1 MDTINRLLTFAVLAL
16 IAIVLALFLLN
27 VDSARAVGLAV
38 ERFTVEALDLALLC
52 LRGSLVAGAI
62 VGAWILAMRTWR
74 RRNEHLRQR
83 DGSYALQRVR
93 VGQATVLVD
102 PNKFIGNA
110 VAIGPQG
117 LVEFMPAGV
126 DAHLRHAIERAR
138 VSGMQAL
145 APGDEAIASKY
156 GSMFSPRGIFNAA
169 TGKHLAGGWDRPDRT
184 LPTPP
189 DIDEPAAP
197 ARLLTLDDAVRSAAP
212 DRLLA
217 GQNDAGELAIFN
229 PQLHGHGAIV
239 GSTGTGKTTSA
250 AFTVAA
256 AALASGYGLV
266 ILDPEGGA
274 DWAAFGQH
282 ADLHEADRETFP
294 GQVDAIVEEYM
305 RRGEQPAGRPL
316 LIVIEEYGDLI
327 RQLRTAKRADADHV
341 DSALD
346 LLLRR
351 GRKRG
356 MHLLLVDQYPEHWSQ
371 QVIAGTKFRAVFRL
385 GPNQGAKMEEYHA
398 AKLPDRGA
406 FLHNGAQYESWHA
419 QPALRR
425 LLATVPAAPA
435 PSIIDG
441 TCTVR
446 SERSVAGE
454 WGATSGAN
462 APNERP
468 NAPTPNADLGPTDLQ
483 ELVWQWRARHPDGS
497 QAEMR
502 RQLGERGVDISKG
515 YAHELWHRW
524 PGPTAPPPGV
534 IDLSTA
540 AGREWLA
547 ANAGAAWLPGGD
559 KLGTDISH

>member
-1 MDTINRLLTFAVLAL
+1 MDFLNRLLMFAVLAL
-16 IAIVLALFLLN
+16 LIIFGVLFLLN
-27 VDSARAVGLAV
+27 VDSARAVGIAV
-38 ERFTVEALDLALLC
+38 EAFTVEVLGLALLC
-52 LRGSLVAGAI
+52 LRGSLVAGVI
-62 VGAWILAMRTWR
+62 IGAWLLTMRTWR

-93 VGQATVLVD
+93 VGQATVIVD

-126 DAHLRHAIERAR
+126 DAHLRHAIERSK

-145 APGDEAIASKY
+145 APGDEAISSKY
-156 GSMFSPRGIFNAA
+156 GSMFSPRGLFNAA
-169 TGKHLAGGWDRPDRT
+169 TGKHLAGGWDRGDRQ
-184 LPTPP
+184 LPPP
-189 DIDEPAAP
+189 IDDDEPAAP
-197 ARLLTLDDAVRSAAP
+197 VHLLTLDDAVRSAAP
-212 DRLLA
+212 DRLPA
-217 GQNDAGELAIFN
+217 GQNEAGELAIFN
-229 PQLHGHGAIV
+229 PKLHGHGAIV

-250 AFTVAA
+250 AFTVAT
-256 AALASGYGLV
+256 AALAAGYGLV

-274 DWAAFGQH
+274 DWNAFGPL

-305 RRGEQPAGRPL
+305 RRGEQPGRPL

-341 DSALD
+341 DNALD

-356 MHLLLVDQYPEHWSQ
+356 VHLLLVDQYPEHWSQ

-385 GPNQGAKMEEYHA
+385 GPNQGAKLEEYHA

-425 LLATVPAAPA
+425 LLATVPATPA

-441 TCTVR
+441 TYTVRPVR
-446 SERSVAGE
+446 SEAGE
-454 WGATSGAN
+454 GGPTSGAN
-462 APNERP
+462 TPNERP
-468 NAPTPNADLGPTDLQ
+468 NAPAPNADPGPTDLQ
-483 ELVWQWRARHPDGS
+483 EIVWAWRDRNPAGS

-502 RQLGERGVDISKG
+502 RQLGDRGVDISKG

-524 PGPTAPPPGV
+524 PGAQPPAA
-534 IDLSTA
+534 IDLNTE
-540 AGREWLA
+540 AGRAWLA
-547 ANAGAAWLPGGD
+547 ANAGNARLPGGER
-559 KLGTDISH
+559 LGTDISNPH

>member
-1 MDTINRLLTFAVLAL
+1 MDFLNRLLAFAVLSL
-16 IAIVLALFLLN
+16 ILVIGVLFLLN

-52 LRGSLVAGAI
+52 LRGSLVVGLA

-93 VGQATVLVD
+93 VGQATVIVD

-169 TGKHLAGGWDRPDRT
+169 TGKHLAGGWDRPDRQ
-184 LPTPP
+184 LPELSTPSIP
-189 DIDEPAAP
+189 STPAQI
-197 ARLLTLDDAVRSAAP
+197 LTLDDAVRTAAP
-212 DRLLA
+212 DRLLV
-217 GQNDAGELAIFN
+217 GQNEAGNLAVFN
-229 PQLHGHGAIV
+229 PKLHGHGAIV

-250 AFTVAA
+250 AFTVAT
-256 AALASGYGLV
+256 AALAAGYGLV

-274 DWAAFGQH
+274 DWAAFGAH

-305 RRGEQPAGRPL
+305 RRAEQPGPPL
-316 LIVIEEYGDLI
+316 LVVIEEYGDLI
-327 RQLRTAKRADADHV
+327 RQLRTAKRADAEHV
-341 DSALD
+341 DNALD

-351 GRKRG
+351 GRKRS

-371 QVIAGTKFRAVFRL
+371 QVIAGAKFRAVFRL

-398 AKLPDRGA
+398 GKLPDRGA
-406 FLHNGAQYESWHA
+406 FLHNGEQYDAWHV

-425 LLATVPAAPA
+425 LLATVPATPA
-435 PSIIDG
+435 PHIIDG
-441 TCTVR
+441 SYTVR
-446 SERSVAGE
+446 SEERVGS
-454 WGATSGAN
+454 TSGAN
-462 APNERP
+462 TERTP
-468 NAPTPNADLGPTDLQ
+468 ERTPAPNADPGPTDLQ
-483 ELVWQWRARHPDGS
+483 EIVWQWRERNPAGS

-502 RQLGERGVDISKG
+502 RQLGDRGIDISRG

-524 PGPTAPPPGV
+524 PGPTTPPI
-534 IDLSTA
+534 IDLSTE
-540 AGREWLA
+540 AGRAAFEAYAAQARLA
-547 ANAGAAWLPGGD
+547 NGD
-559 KLGTDISH
+559 RLGTDITHPL

>member
-1 MDTINRLLTFAVLAL
+1 MDTINRLLAF
-16 IAIVLALFLLN
+16 IVLVLLVVFGVLFLLN
-27 VDSARAVGLAV
+27 VDSARSVGIAV
-38 ERFTVEALDLALLC
+38 ERFTVEALNLTLLC

-74 RRNEHLRQR
+74 RRNEHMRQR

-93 VGQATVLVD
+93 VGQATVIVD

-126 DAHLRHAIERAR
+126 DAHLRHAIERAK

-145 APGDEAIASKY
+145 APGDEAISSKY
-156 GSMFSPRGIFNAA
+156 GSMFSQRGIFNAA
-169 TGKHLAGGWDRPDRT
+169 TGKHLAGGWDRPDRQLPEPST
-184 LPTPP
+184 LS
-189 DIDEPAAP
+189 IPAP
-197 ARLLTLDDAVRSAAP
+197 VHLLTLDDAVRSAAP

-250 AFTVAA
+250 AFTVAT

-274 DWAAFGQH
+274 DWGAFGRH

-294 GQVDAIVEEYM
+294 DQVDAIVEEYM
-305 RRGEQPAGRPL
+305 RRGEQPGAAQPL
-316 LIVIEEYGDLI
+316 LIIIEEYGDLI
-327 RQLRTAKRADADHV
+327 RQLRTAKRSDADHV
-341 DSALD
+341 DRALD

-406 FLHNGAQYESWHA
+406 FLHNGNQFESWHA

-446 SERSVAGE
+446 PERSVAGE
-454 WGATSGAN
+454 WGSTSGAN

-468 NAPTPNADLGPTDLQ
+468 NAPAPNADLGPTDLQ
-483 ELVWQWRARHPDGS
+483 EIVWAWRDSHPDGS

-524 PGPTAPPPGV
+524 PGPA
-534 IDLSTA
+534 
-540 AGREWLA
+540 R
-547 ANAGAAWLPGGD
+547 LPGSD